1 MSSLTEA
8 WLDYL
13 GDERSLS
20 PNTITTYRRTLR
32 TLPSNLESAT
42 REDIEAWWRSRSHLS
57 AATRVNE
64 LSAVRKFYQWCR
76 IWEHRDGTDD
86 PTLRILA
93 PKIAKG
99 LPRPISR
106 ADLNSLLTEL
116 DGEMRR
122 AVCLG
127 AYAGLRVSE
136 AASLEWTEVDLETN
150 RLRIN
155 GKGGKLRLV
164 GLSPL
169 LLDSLLPQ
177 GSGNVV
183 SGTAKSYTAATLQRK
198 VNRAIQAAGVDATYH
213 RLRHRFASVALGTTG
228 NLLAVSRAMGHES
241 VATTAIYAQT
251 ADSDLDLIAEAV
263 SR

>member
-1 MSSLTEA
+1 MTSSLVEQ

-13 GDERSLS
+13 YDERSLS
-20 PNTITTYRRTLR
+20 ANTVATYRRSMG
-32 TLPSNLESAT
+32 TLPSPETAT
-42 REDIEAWWRSRSHLS
+42 REDVEAWWRSRAHLS

-76 IWEHRDGTDD
+76 IWEHRPATDD
-86 PTLRILA
+86 PTLRIIG
-93 PKIAKG
+93 PKVAKG
-99 LPRPISR
+99 LPRPIGR
-106 ADLNSLLTEL
+106 AELNTLLSTL
-116 DGEMRR
+116 DGDMRR
-122 AVCLG
+122 AICLG

-136 AASLEWTEVDLETN
+136 SASLEWPDVDLETN
-150 RLRIN
+150 RLRIK

-183 SGTAKSYTAATLQRK
+183 TGNAKSYTAATLQRK

-263 SR
+263 TR